1 MSQDVPSE
9 QDRSLSPKAAGT
21 SMSTNKVPTNTS
33 KYSVQDDMEKG
44 SSRTNLD
51 DHLDVYDS
59 AQPKA
64 DLNIIDWDGPN
75 DAANPQNWSKGMR
88 IGHVALISIIT
99 LIA

>member
-9 QDRSLSPKAAGT
+9 QERSLSPKAAGT

-44 SSRTNLD
+44 SSQTNLD

-59 AQPKA
+59 ARLKA
-64 DLNIIDWDGPN
+64 DSNIIDWNGPD
-75 DAANPQNWSKGMR
+75 DAANPQNWSKSVR